1 MKLCCFPLCYG
12 CVLYCL
18 VVLKDL
24 SEHSGISHFA
34 LEVSGLLK
42 SRFVS
47 HGKVKTRAGRGVTCL
62 RIFHNVKVTYE
73 PTTPDQERGKGLMV
87 I

>member
-1 MKLCCFPLCYG
+1 MLFSAVLWMCY
-12 CVLYCL
+12 
-18 VVLKDL
+18 L
-24 SEHSGISHFA
+24 SFSSIKEPKQVFWHFA